1 MATHMNELG
10 GDLRCRDEVTG
21 KYVNCEAAF
30 ASGCSGG
37 CSLGATDKLVPFDL
51 PVVGESVQFD
61 LTDGIFGALGSK
73 ALTGVATAVLRGM
86 GEHGERNANWF
97 KVGVGVFAFGGLLSE
112 RLRESS
118 LFLGFSFASMP
129 ETAEPL
135 TDKVGEGILWLIN
148 KVTGKEFAMSGLG
161 RFPRN
166 RRIGQVRGAPAHR
179 PQIKSP
185 AQLIREGKRQMSGTA
200 GNGTAGIMSGSAF
213 RRPVMKSMR

>member
-1 MATHMNELG
+1 
-10 GDLRCRDEVTG
+10 
-21 KYVNCEAAF
+21 
-30 ASGCSGG
+30 
-37 CSLGATDKLVPFDL
+37 
-51 PVVGESVQFD
+51 
-61 LTDGIFGALGSK
+61 
-73 ALTGVATAVLRGM
+73 M